1 MDMARAAISQLKP
14 FYRSGESNIGQ
25 DFFFLCISYCSSYSR
40 AVGFFSSSTLI
51 TWAKILPELVA
62 REKASIRLLISPQLP
77 ESDRNAL
84 QEIVHPEERDRFIQ
98 RWVST
103 IIQEATKFAET
114 PSDSTLRIRLF
125 LWLVA
130 TGRLEIRIA
139 FPQHIEQPGI
149 FHEKIGVF
157 QFPWGVQVAFTGS
170 ANETSMG
177 HTKNYESIDVYRSWV
192 AEDADRVQI
201 KAKQFEDAWFGG
213 AWGLRTLPLSAE
225 TISYITAT
233 APPVNP
239 LDEVKPATHARV
251 PPLR

>member
-149 FHEKIGVF
+149 FHEKSEYFNSRGESKWHSPG
-157 QFPWGVQVAFTGS
+157 QQMKRPWDIPRTMSQSMYIAVGS
-170 ANETSMG
+170 QRM
-177 HTKNYESIDVYRSWV
+177 
-192 AEDADRVQI
+192 QI
-201 KAKQFEDAWFGG
+201 EFKLKLNSSKML
-213 AWGLRTLPLSAE
+213 GLVGPGSTN
-225 TISYITAT
+225 ITAFCG
-233 APPVNP
+233 NNI
-239 LDEVKPATHARV
+239 LHHRNCPARQSI
-251 PPLR
+251 R